1 MTNILAGNFPAL
13 SANGNRKSNRK
24 KSDEMLDKFGRGVDV
39 KMKGVLLQWARLGSR
54 RSSSASA
61 TCSRID
67 EHHCIL
73 PYCTQIKAPA
83 PISSFT

>member
-1 MTNILAGNFPAL
+1 
-13 SANGNRKSNRK
+13 
-24 KSDEMLDKFGRGVDV
+24 MLDKFGRGVDV

-73 PYCTQIKAPA
+73 PYYCTQEINQSKPQ
-83 PISSFT
+83 PQSQVLHERNLNNR